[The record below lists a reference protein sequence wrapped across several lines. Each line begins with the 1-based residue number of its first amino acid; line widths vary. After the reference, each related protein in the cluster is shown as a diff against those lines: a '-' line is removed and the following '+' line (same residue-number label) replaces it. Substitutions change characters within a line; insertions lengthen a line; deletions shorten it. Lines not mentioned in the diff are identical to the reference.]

1 MRKRRHYLRWT
12 GLSPELRF
20 PAIGFLLWRNVGRR
34 WQICGTLFFGE
45 RILIGTAA
53 PIQPPAPAKASFIG
67 AGAFLRG
74 TGLSPELWLPV
85 IVLLLWRNVGRSW
98 EIYGTLFFGER
109 ILIGAAA
116 RIRTSAP
123 AKPILIGAGA
133 FLRGTGLSP
142 ELRFPVIDFLRWRNV
157 GRSWQICG
165 TLFIGERILVGADAP
180 SQASAPTKPHKHK
193 KPPVSGRP
201 TKLTTNP

>member
-20 PAIGFLLWRNVGRR
+20 PAIGFLLWRNVGRSR
-34 WQICGTLFFGE
+34 QICGTLFFGE

-67 AGAFLRG
+67 AAAFLRW

-98 EIYGTLFFGER
+98 EIYGTLFFDER
-109 ILIGAAA
+109 ILIGVDA

-123 AKPILIGAGA
+123 AKPILIGADA
-133 FLRGTGLSP
+133 FLRWTGLSP
-142 ELRFPVIDFLRWRNV
+142 ELRFPVIVFFLQANV
-157 GRSWQICG
+157 SRS
-165 TLFIGERILVGADAP
+165 
-180 SQASAPTKPHKHK
+180 
-193 KPPVSGRP
+193 
-201 TKLTTNP
+201 